1 MRVQALP
8 RVASFLMVVAI
19 LGSAAAT
26 AQTSDTSNT
35 SSPSAGA
42 FAVAADAAQDHSSP
56 SDAARLPHLVLVDLR
71 DVLGAPLTWKA
82 PQWGRFSL
90 AVAGVGA
97 AALLDSRVRDAEERD
112 HNRFADHVA
121 TVFEPLGSGG
131 AWAILG
137 TFYLKGVL
145 GSDSKARSV
154 GEDGLIASLIAD
166 GIITP
171 ALKYATG
178 RSRPHQT
185 TRTFDFSVSGGKA
198 SFPSGHATE
207 AFAVASVIATHY
219 DAGWVQ
225 VVAYGSATL
234 VGFARIHHQ
243 AHFLSDVTAGAIIGT
258 AVGRAVV
265 HRNAKER
272 RRFQV
277 APLLGPRNQPGIGL
291 KFSF

>member
-1 MRVQALP
+1 MAG
-8 RVASFLMVVAI
+8 FLMVVAI

-26 AQTSDTSNT
+26 AQTSDPSSET
-35 SSPSAGA
+35 SSPSASA
-42 FAVAADAAQDHSSP
+42 FAVAADAAQEHP
-56 SDAARLPHLVLVDLR
+56 PDAASLPRLVLVDLR

-82 PQWGRFSL
+82 PQWGHFSL

-97 AALLDSRVRDAEERD
+97 AALLDRWVRDAEERD
-112 HNRFADHVA
+112 HNHFADQVA
-121 TVFEPLGSGG
+121 TDFEPLGTGG
-131 AWAILG
+131 ALAVVG
-137 TFYLKGVL
+137 TFYLRGLL
-145 GSDSKARSV
+145 GDDAKARSV

-171 ALKYATG
+171 ALKSVTG
-178 RSRPHQT
+178 RNRPHDS
-185 TRTFDFSVSGGKA
+185 TRTFDFNAFGGKS

-219 DAGWVQ
+219 DARWVQ

-243 AHFLSDVTAGAIIGT
+243 AHFFSDVTAGAIIGT

-277 APLLGPRNQPGIGL
+277 APLVGPRNQPGIGV